1 MLQNSASSYQA
12 EEYSPLAPPSS
23 IVFRSILR
31 LKCPFSCVDGIT
43 SQNPK
48 LTCSPSRS
56 GLRSQF
62 LPDARVLNGHIQIGV
77 MPISES
83 RKSRNSGACWIG
95 ISTSW
100 ITDSVPPESGKNL

>member
-12 EEYSPLAPPSS
+12 EEYNPLAPPSS

-31 LKCPFSCVDGIT
+31 LKCPFSYVDGIT

-56 GLRSQF
+56 GLRSQCRF
-62 LPDARVLNGHIQIGV
+62 EDRVLNGHIHTGV
-77 MPISES
+77 MPISDS
-83 RKSRNSGACWIG
+83 RKSKNAGAWWMG

-100 ITDSVPPESGKNL
+100 ITDSVPPESGMSL